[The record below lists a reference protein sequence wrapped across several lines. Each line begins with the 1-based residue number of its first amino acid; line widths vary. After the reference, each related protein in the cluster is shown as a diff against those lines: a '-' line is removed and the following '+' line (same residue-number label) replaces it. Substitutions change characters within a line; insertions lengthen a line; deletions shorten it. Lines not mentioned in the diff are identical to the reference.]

1 MTSVSITTTTLSA
14 SHPLA
19 ASELAHACGAEIE
32 WVVQLVQVGIIES
45 RTPAERPDD
54 WRFHGADLQS
64 ALEARRLERDFGVNL
79 DAAAL
84 VIDLEHEVRRLK
96 ALLRAQGLGREI

>member
-1 MTSVSITTTTLSA
+1 MASVSITTATLTS

-19 ASELAHACGAEIE
+19 ASELAHACGAEVE

-54 WRFHGADLQS
+54 WRFHGGDLQS
-64 ALEARRLERDFGVNL
+64 ALEARRLERDFGIGL

-84 VIDLEHEVRRLK
+84 VLDLEHEVRRLK

>member
-1 MTSVSITTTTLSA
+1 MASVSITTTTITS

-19 ASELAHACGAEIE
+19 IDELAHACGVEVE
-32 WVVQLVQVGIIES
+32 WVVQLVEVGIIES
-45 RTPAERPDD
+45 RAPAERPRE
-54 WRFHGADLQS
+54 WQFQGSDLQS
-64 ALEARRLERDFGVNL
+64 ALEARRLERDFGIDL

-84 VIDLEHEVRRLK
+84 VLDLTHEVRRLK